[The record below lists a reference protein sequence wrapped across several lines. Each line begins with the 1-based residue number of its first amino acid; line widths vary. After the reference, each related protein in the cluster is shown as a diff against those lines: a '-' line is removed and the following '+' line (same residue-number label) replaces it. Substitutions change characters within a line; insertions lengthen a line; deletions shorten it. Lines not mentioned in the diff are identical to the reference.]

1 MKLKTLLWIGAA
13 LVTVPFASGCGYD
26 CTVMGCFAGIEVALV
41 PSVSSTYDVE
51 LVLDGVVDA
60 FTCIK
65 TEDGWSVGDSTEG
78 VLSFFGCDGF
88 GFRLHATPETLGIS
102 VAAQDGSWTGSISES
117 PDYRFYQPNGAKC
130 DGAYGCDQAELT
142 VPKG

>member
-13 LVTVPFASGCGYD
+13 LVTVPFASGCALE
-26 CTVMGCFAGIEVALV
+26 CNAIGCIAGIEVSLE

-65 TEDGWSVGDSTEG
+65 TEDGWSVGDLTG
-78 VLSFFGCDGF
+78 GALRFGCDGF
-88 GFRLHATPETLGIS
+88 GFELEATPETVGIS
-102 VAAQDGSWTGSISES
+102 VAAQDGSWTGSINES
-117 PDYRFYQPNGAKC
+117 PDYRLYQPNGPKC
-130 DGAYGCDQAELT
+130 GGGCDQAELT
-142 VPKG
+142 VPKE

>member
-1 MKLKTLLWIGAA
+1 MRYLLGFMCVLAPG
-13 LVTVPFASGCGYD
+13 VVGCSELG
-26 CTVMGCFAGIEVALV
+26 CTDVGCVAGIEVALV

-65 TEDGWSVGDSTEG
+65 TEDGSWVGDSMEG
-78 VLSFFGCDGF
+78 LLWFGCSGSGF
-88 GFRLHATPETLGIS
+88 HLNTTPETVGIS
-102 VAAQDGSWTGSISES
+102 IAAQDGSSTGSVSES
-117 PDYRFYQPNGAKC
+117 PDYVFYQPNGARC

-142 VPKG
+142 VPTE

>member
-1 MKLKTLLWIGAA
+1 M
-13 LVTVPFASGCGYD
+13 
-26 CTVMGCFAGIEVALV
+26 

-60 FTCIK
+60 FTCIN

-78 VLSFFGCDGF
+78 VLWFGCDGF
-88 GFRLHATPETLGIS
+88 GFRLA
-102 VAAQDGSWTGSISES
+102 ISES
-117 PDYRFYQPNGAKC
+117 PDYRFYQPNGPKC

>member
-13 LVTVPFASGCGYD
+13 LVTVPFASGCGYG
-26 CTVMGCFAGIEVALV
+26 CTDRGCVAGIEVALV

-65 TEDGWSVGDSTEG
+65 TEDGCPPCQRDLRRS
-78 VLSFFGCDGF
+78 
-88 GFRLHATPETLGIS
+88 
-102 VAAQDGSWTGSISES
+102 
-117 PDYRFYQPNGAKC
+117 
-130 DGAYGCDQAELT
+130 
-142 VPKG
+142 

>member
-1 MKLKTLLWIGAA
+1 LALNCHSFAPKLLEVCLL
-13 LVTVPFASGCGYD
+13 VYD
-26 CTVMGCFAGIEVALV
+26 LIE
-41 PSVSSTYDVE
+41 
-51 LVLDGVVDA
+51 LD
-60 FTCIK
+60 
-65 TEDGWSVGDSTEG
+65 
-78 VLSFFGCDGF
+78 
-88 GFRLHATPETLGIS
+88 ATPETLGIS

>member
-1 MKLKTLLWIGAA
+1 MKLNTLLWIGAA

-26 CTVMGCFAGIEVALV
+26 CTHMGCFAGVEVSLV

-51 LVLDGVVDA
+51 LVLDGVVDT

-78 VLSFFGCDGF
+78 VECDGS
-88 GFRLHATPETLGIS
+88 GFRLYATPETLGIS

-142 VPKG
+142 VTKG

>member
-60 FTCIK
+60 FTCSK
-65 TEDGWSVGDSTEG
+65 TENGWSVGDSTEG
-78 VLSFFGCDGF
+78 VLSFGCDGLRPSRADRTEGVKLQRRTPCTCAF
-88 GFRLHATPETLGIS
+88 VGRKSCASPQRIPLQYRAYDLARLMQVRNRT
-102 VAAQDGSWTGSISES
+102 
-117 PDYRFYQPNGAKC
+117 
-130 DGAYGCDQAELT
+130 
-142 VPKG
+142 

>member
-1 MKLKTLLWIGAA
+1 MKLKTLLWIGAT
-13 LVTVPFASGCGYD
+13 LVTLPFASGCVYD
-26 CTVMGCFAGIEVALV
+26 CNHIGCMPGIEVALV

-78 VLSFFGCDGF
+78 VLSFGCDGF
-88 GFRLHATPETLGIS
+88 GFRLDATPETLGIS
-102 VAAQDGSWTGSISES
+102 VAAQDGSWTGSVDES
-117 PDYRFYQPNGAKC
+117 PTYTTFQPNGP
-130 DGAYGCDQAELT
+130 GCGPGCPVAEVT

>member
-1 MKLKTLLWIGAA
+1 M
-13 LVTVPFASGCGYD
+13 
-26 CTVMGCFAGIEVALV
+26 

-78 VLSFFGCDGF
+78 VLSFGCDGF
-88 GFRLHATPETLGIS
+88 GFRLDATPETVGIS
-102 VAAQDGSWTGSISES
+102 VAAQDGSWTGSI
-117 PDYRFYQPNGAKC
+117 KL
-130 DGAYGCDQAELT
+130 DGLHKREPGLPVLSTQR
-142 VPKG
+142 G

>member
-26 CTVMGCFAGIEVALV
+26 CNHRGCSPGIEVALV

-78 VLSFFGCDGF
+78 CCGLG
-88 GFRLHATPETLGIS
+88 ATAP
-102 VAAQDGSWTGSISES
+102 GS
-117 PDYRFYQPNGAKC
+117 P
-130 DGAYGCDQAELT
+130 
-142 VPKG
+142 

>member
-1 MKLKTLLWIGAA
+1 MKLKALLWIGAA

-78 VLSFFGCDGF
+78 VLSFGCDGF
-88 GFRLHATPETLGIS
+88 GFRLDATPETLGIS